1 MRFTPAKL
9 AQLFVV
15 ILLSTFA
22 AGCARNSLVVVEQ
35 SNSMARG
42 IVIGDI
48 TPVRLGTL
56 ETIRRADI
64 SPGVIGWGLGYGETP
79 SQPGVLREAIFVDGV
94 AISRASG
101 EAGGD
106 LGNGRLLGPFAAGIE
121 PSSNPAMRY
130 RFQPQAGSVSV
141 ADVAND
147 AANKFENP
155 VVAIGVLRF
164 DQLETGAGLDGR
176 SESQSFRNVDA
187 LFVGIITRSED
198 LLEEDTRRVFF
209 IPPGEEGLVDE
220 LFVGVAA
227 ILKSTPR
234 NWQHSEGELA
244 ANVLSVHSVD
254 AARSRI
260 ASGSFNVYL
269 IKSAR
274 SL

>member
-1 MRFTPAKL
+1 MRFTPAQL
-9 AQLFVV
+9 ARLFIVV
-15 ILLSTFA
+15 LVSTLS

-42 IVIGDI
+42 IVVGDI

-64 SPGVIGWGLGYGETP
+64 SAGVIGWGLGYGETP
-79 SQPGVLREAIFVDGV
+79 SQPGVLREAIFVDGI
-94 AISRASG
+94 AIGRASE
-101 EAGGD
+101 EAGAGP
-106 LGNGRLLGPFAAGIE
+106 GNGRLVGPFAAGIP

-130 RFQPQAGSVSV
+130 RFQPGTGSVLV

-147 AANKFENP
+147 AANQYEFP
-155 VVAIGVLRF
+155 VVAVGVVRF
-164 DQLETGAGLDGR
+164 DRLETGSGLDGR
-176 SESQSFRNVDA
+176 SASQSFRNVDA

-198 LLEEDTRRVFF
+198 LLEENTRRVFF

-227 ILKSTPR
+227 ILNSTPA
-234 NWQHSEGELA
+234 NWQHSGGELA
-244 ANVLSVHSVD
+244 AAIRSVHSVD
-254 AARSRI
+254 PSRSRI
-260 ASGSFNVYL
+260 ASGSINVYL